1 MGRRRKGHGC
11 AVTVLVL
18 LLLLMAAG
26 GAGGYIYIRKYM
38 PTSELSDK
46 TKVFGIK
53 GSQVAL
59 LLDNELQEEKGIY
72 EDGQVY
78 LPVGWV
84 NEYLNQRFYWDEGEK
99 LLVYAL
105 PESIVYADEDAQGEK
120 GPLFKVTDDGMYLSL
135 GLVVNYTDI
144 RTQSFATSQI
154 KRVFIDTLWEP
165 YDTAV
170 IKKAGQVREKG
181 GVKSP
186 ILTELEQGESVDVL
200 ETMEKWS
207 RVRTEDGYIGYIE
220 NRRLE
225 AREQVTPQSS
235 FEAPVY
241 TSISMASI
249 R

>member
-78 LPVGWV
+78 LPVEWV

-105 PESIVYADEDAQGEK
+105 PESIVYADEDAQG
-120 GPLFKVTDDGMYLSL
+120 
-135 GLVVNYTDI
+135 
-144 RTQSFATSQI
+144 
-154 KRVFIDTLWEP
+154 
-165 YDTAV
+165 
-170 IKKAGQVREKG
+170 KKALFLR
-181 GVKSP
+181 
-186 ILTELEQGESVDVL
+186 
-200 ETMEKWS
+200 
-207 RVRTEDGYIGYIE
+207 
-220 NRRLE
+220 
-225 AREQVTPQSS
+225 
-235 FEAPVY
+235 
-241 TSISMASI
+241 
-249 R
+249 

>member
-1 MGRRRKGHGC
+1 MGRRKGHGC

-18 LLLLMAAG
+18 MLLLMAAG
-26 GAGGYIYIRKYM
+26 GAGGYIYMRKYM
-38 PTSELSDK
+38 PSDELSDK
-46 TKVFGIK
+46 AKVFGIK

-144 RTQSFATSQI
+144 RTRSFATSQI
-154 KRVFIDTLWEP
+154 KRVFIDTLWGALR
-165 YDTAV
+165 Y
-170 IKKAGQVREKG
+170 R
-181 GVKSP
+181 
-186 ILTELEQGESVDVL
+186 
-200 ETMEKWS
+200 
-207 RVRTEDGYIGYIE
+207 
-220 NRRLE
+220 
-225 AREQVTPQSS
+225 
-235 FEAPVY
+235 
-241 TSISMASI
+241 
-249 R
+249 

>member
-78 LPVGWV
+78 LPVEWV
-84 NEYLNQRFYWDEGEK
+84 NEYLNQRFY
-99 LLVYAL
+99 
-105 PESIVYADEDAQGEK
+105 
-120 GPLFKVTDDGMYLSL
+120 
-135 GLVVNYTDI
+135 
-144 RTQSFATSQI
+144 
-154 KRVFIDTLWEP
+154 
-165 YDTAV
+165 
-170 IKKAGQVREKG
+170 
-181 GVKSP
+181 
-186 ILTELEQGESVDVL
+186 
-200 ETMEKWS
+200 
-207 RVRTEDGYIGYIE
+207 
-220 NRRLE
+220 
-225 AREQVTPQSS
+225 
-235 FEAPVY
+235 
-241 TSISMASI
+241 
-249 R
+249 